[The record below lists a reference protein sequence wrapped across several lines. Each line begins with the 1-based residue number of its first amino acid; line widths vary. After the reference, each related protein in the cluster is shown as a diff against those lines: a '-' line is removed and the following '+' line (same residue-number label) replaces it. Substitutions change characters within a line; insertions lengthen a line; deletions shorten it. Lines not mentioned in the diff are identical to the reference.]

1 MRRKNPFQT
10 VSIPD
15 SWTNPYTGE
24 IRYADSGTAPEQLLK
39 KKNYL
44 VSNPFS
50 AEHQSRVHHTRD
62 TEEAIPDTIQLPK
75 SRDDDLAQAKKLFL
89 DSEEIQFES
98 IPKEETFVK
107 NPHRIIVGQLLDELL
122 INKDIQKEGPSINPQ
137 TQNQMKF
144 KVDTDAEFHLKQEF
158 DAIYQAELDSVD
170 LADPRLQSYA
180 QTFVAG
186 IAPAIIS
193 TVPLQGPTDKIA
205 NDLVWDILTSKGL
218 GSDQTLEA
226 TSNIP
231 DLDTFLKQQI
241 LLQAQQKSMEQTQ
254 HLKAAE
260 ANADYK
266 SNQERLHPTRN
277 MISTDIQYVAKAS
290 KTELKNDSLVQE
302 RIGTWAISVMGQSV
316 KLDKAALRK
325 GLRKEALQALGRI
338 AMQLIGTMKI
348 TETKFNPN
356 SKEALEN
363 TVLGSKSE
371 GPTPQFQIAK
381 IKDMFRE
388 EMWVQNLQEIQTLIP
403 FEETADQAMESLR
416 EILLNET
423 TTEQETMREDI
434 LAGSIQAQSVLQAHF
449 QKSEIIHKRDIAP
462 HSDSAIS
469 TIAESS
475 LRQHQTI
482 HKETAASI
490 NTDYLTTRSN
500 IMEMPK
506 SKKGFFNSQKAFGLI
521 DTDANEGQSDKK
533 RIYTE
538 S

>member
-24 IRYADSGTAPEQLLK
+24 VRYADNGSAPEQLLK

-50 AEHQSRVHHTRD
+50 AEHQSRVYTHRD
-62 TEEAIPDTIQLPK
+62 TEEAVPDVITFSQK
-75 SRDDDLAQAKKLFL
+75 TREDDLVQAKKLFL
-89 DSEEIQFES
+89 DSEENIYEN

-122 INKDIQKEGPSINPQ
+122 INKDIQMTGPSINPQ

-180 QTFVAG
+180 QTLVAG
-186 IAPAIIS
+186 ISPAIIS
-193 TVPLQGPTDKIA
+193 TVPLMGPTDKIA

-218 GSDQTLEA
+218 GADQTLEA

-231 DLDTFLKQQI
+231 DLNTFLKQQI
-241 LLQAQQKSMEQTQ
+241 LLQAQQKSMEQEQ
-254 HLKAAE
+254 YNKAAE
-260 ANADYK
+260 SNADYK
-266 SNQERLHPTRN
+266 SNQEKLHPTRN

-302 RIGTWAISVMGQSV
+302 RIGTWAISVMGQGV
-316 KLDKAALRK
+316 KLDKSALRK
-325 GLRKEALQALGRI
+325 GLKKEALQALGRI

-363 TVLGSKSE
+363 TYINKSE
-371 GPTPQFQIAK
+371 GPTPSIQITK

-388 EMWVQNLQEIQTLIP
+388 ETWVQNLQKIQTLIP

-416 EILLNET
+416 ELLLRET
-423 TTEQETMREDI
+423 TEEQESMREDI
-434 LAGSIQAQSVLQAHF
+434 LAGSIQAQTILQAHF
-449 QKSEIIHKRDIAP
+449 QKSEIMNVRDIAP
-462 HSDSAIS
+462 HSDSAVGS
-469 TIAESS
+469 IAESS

-482 HKETAASI
+482 DKETSASI
-490 NTDYLTTRSN
+490 NSDHLTKKSA

-506 SKKGFFNSQKAFGLI
+506 SKKGFFNSQKAFGI
-521 DTDANEGQSDKK
+521 VDTDANEGISDRKK
-533 RIYTE
+533 IYTE